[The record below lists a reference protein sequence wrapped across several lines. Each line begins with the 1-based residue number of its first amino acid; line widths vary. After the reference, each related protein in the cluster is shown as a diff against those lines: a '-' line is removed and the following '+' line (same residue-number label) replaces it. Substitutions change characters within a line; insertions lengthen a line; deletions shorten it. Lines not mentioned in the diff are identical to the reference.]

1 MKQEMEK
8 TPKQVFNDDLIV
20 RWHKCDICRKDAY
33 AVYILQLDKWY
44 CANCIHMICEL
55 LESSQ

>member
-1 MKQEMEK
+1 MKLEMEK

-33 AVYILQLDKWY
+33 TVYILQLDK
-44 CANCIHMICEL
+44 CIVLIAFI
-55 LESSQ
+55 